1 MNIVIVGGGT
11 AGWLTAGLLLSKY
24 PNIHKV
30 TIIEST
36 KIGIIGVGEAT
47 TGYFTDVLVHDLKCL
62 GIDHDEFIVETGSNI
77 KYGIKHKGWTP
88 DLNQSYFAPIDG
100 SYTSTE
106 SPDFFFAYALG
117 QLGKDKLTSITT
129 LGHLYDQDM
138 SNFGTHKKFMKHIH
152 ALQVDAQLVGKYLRK
167 KILERTDAVHIDDQI
182 TKVNLNEQGFIKSIQ
197 LEGGNIVEGDFFIDC
212 SGFSRVLMKQLE
224 GSSWTSYKKHLPVDS
239 AFPFLLQYKEGE
251 RPEPYILAHA
261 QSSGWMWRTS
271 LLDRTGNGYIYDSNF
286 ITQDKAQ
293 EEIETVLGR
302 KIEPLK
308 QFKFE
313 SGRQTNAWVKNC
325 VAIGISYAFLEPLES
340 TSIHSTIV
348 QIKNFLDYLRPTF
361 EDTMNEGSMKFY
373 NQRTAKSYDE
383 LVNFLVLH
391 YMGGRTDTEFW
402 RYIATGETK
411 TEFVSDLLEMCKTRM
426 PNRNDF
432 PIYFGSAGWPLY
444 SYVLAGTNNLLPEVA
459 NKELYNIARED
470 YNMTVEGYN
479 RFKSNMHSN
488 DGMLYSIDK
497 FIAYFKKLRLDKGF
511 K

>member
-1 MNIVIVGGGT
+1 
-11 AGWLTAGLLLSKY
+11 
-24 PNIHKV
+24 
-30 TIIEST
+30 
-36 KIGIIGVGEAT
+36 
-47 TGYFTDVLVHDLKCL
+47 
-62 GIDHDEFIVETGSNI
+62 
-77 KYGIKHKGWTP
+77 
-88 DLNQSYFAPIDG
+88 
-100 SYTSTE
+100 
-106 SPDFFFAYALG
+106 
-117 QLGKDKLTSITT
+117 
-129 LGHLYDQDM
+129 
-138 SNFGTHKKFMKHIH
+138 
-152 ALQVDAQLVGKYLRK
+152 
-167 KILERTDAVHIDDQI
+167 
-182 TKVNLNEQGFIKSIQ
+182 
-197 LEGGNIVEGDFFIDC
+197 
-212 SGFSRVLMKQLE
+212 
-224 GSSWTSYKKHLPVDS
+224 
-239 AFPFLLQYKEGE
+239 
-251 RPEPYILAHA
+251 
-261 QSSGWMWRTS
+261 MWRTS